1 MSTVFSRRSFLK
13 YTAVTAVAVAGTSLL
28 GGCSGSGAETA
39 IQTTYPSDNVVL
51 KVKSTLETLEY
62 DPTDGHAT
70 FTIHI
75 VNGRKNPIVVSPNRF
90 AVKAYDKNNNC
101 IANIFVGSTQGSLN
115 AVLASGDT
123 NPISRGKE
131 CTYTVIASGLP
142 VMKAEDTECPVASPA
157 YHLHPGYRVQRVHR
171 KLDHLPGYCGPCFGL
186 TLTPYFVDKR
196 RNVSCLTLF
205 PGVIF

>member
-115 AVLASGDT
+115 AVLAYGDT

-142 VMKAEDTECPVASPA
+142 VMKAEDTECPVASLRII
-157 YHLHPGYRVQRVHR
+157 Y
-171 KLDHLPGYCGPCFGL
+171 
-186 TLTPYFVDKR
+186 TPDTEYNEYTANWIISPDTR
-196 RNVSCLTLF
+196 SLLWADPYT
-205 PGVIF
+205 IFC

>member
-70 FTIHI
+70 FVIHI

-115 AVLASGDT
+115 AALAPGDT

-131 CTYTVIASGLP
+131 CICTVIASGLP
-142 VMKAEDTECPVASPA
+142 VMKAEDTECPIASLRIIYTPDTEYNEYTANWIISPDTAVPA
-157 YHLHPGYRVQRVHR
+157 LGCPLHHILLINGGTYHVLH
-171 KLDHLPGYCGPCFGL
+171 F
-186 TLTPYFVDKR
+186 
-196 RNVSCLTLF
+196 F
-205 PGVIF
+205 PA

>member
-75 VNGRKNPIVVSPNRF
+75 VNGRKSPIVVSPNRF

-115 AVLASGDT
+115 AALAPGDT
-123 NPISRGKE
+123 NPISR
-131 CTYTVIASGLP
+131 
-142 VMKAEDTECPVASPA
+142 DTECPIASLRIIYTPDTEYNEYTANWIISPDTAVPA
-157 YHLHPGYRVQRVHR
+157 LG
-171 KLDHLPGYCGPCFGL
+171 
-186 TLTPYFVDKR
+186 
-196 RNVSCLTLF
+196 
-205 PGVIF
+205 

>member
-75 VNGRKNPIVVSPNRF
+75 VNGRKNPIIVSPNRF

-101 IANIFVGSTQGSLN
+101 IANIFVGSTQGNVTARLD
-115 AVLASGDT
+115 SGEP

-131 CTYTVIASGLP
+131 CIYTIKASGLP
-142 VMKAEDTECPVASPA
+142 VMKAEDTKCPIASLRIIYTPDTEYNEYTANWIISPDTAVPA
-157 YHLHPGYRVQRVHR
+157 LG
-171 KLDHLPGYCGPCFGL
+171 
-186 TLTPYFVDKR
+186 
-196 RNVSCLTLF
+196 
-205 PGVIF
+205 

>member
-101 IANIFVGSTQGSLN
+101 IANIFVGSTQGNLN

-142 VMKAEDTECPVASPA
+142 VMKAEDTECPVASLRII
-157 YHLHPGYRVQRVHR
+157 Y
-171 KLDHLPGYCGPCFGL
+171 
-186 TLTPYFVDKR
+186 TPDTEYNEYTANWIISPDTR
-196 RNVSCLTLF
+196 SLLWADPYT
-205 PGVIF
+205 IFC

>member
-90 AVKAYDKNNNC
+90 AVKAT
-101 IANIFVGSTQGSLN
+101 IRTTTASQTSLWVLPRAASTPSWPLATPTPSA
-115 AVLASGDT
+115 AVRSAPTPL
-123 NPISRGKE
+123 
-131 CTYTVIASGLP
+131 
-142 VMKAEDTECPVASPA
+142 
-157 YHLHPGYRVQRVHR
+157 LHPA
-171 KLDHLPGYCGPCFGL
+171 
-186 TLTPYFVDKR
+186 
-196 RNVSCLTLF
+196 CL
-205 PGVIF
+205 

>member
-75 VNGRKNPIVVSPNRF
+75 VNGRKNPIVVSPSRF
-90 AVKAYDKNNNC
+90 AIKAYDKNNNC
-101 IANIFVGSTQGSLN
+101 IADVFVGSAQGSLN
-115 AVLASGDT
+115 AHLDSGEP
-123 NPISRGKE
+123 NPIKRGKE
-131 CTYTVIASGLP
+131 CIYTVIASGLP
-142 VMKAEDTECPVASPA
+142 TKTEDTESPVASLRIIYTPDTEYNEYTANWIISPDTAVPA
-157 YHLHPGYRVQRVHR
+157 LG
-171 KLDHLPGYCGPCFGL
+171 
-186 TLTPYFVDKR
+186 
-196 RNVSCLTLF
+196 
-205 PGVIF
+205 

>member
-62 DPTDGHAT
+62 DPTSGHVT

-101 IANIFVGSTQGSLN
+101 IADIFVGSTQGSLN

-131 CTYTVIASGLP
+131 CTYTVIAIASGLP
-142 VMKAEDTECPVASPA
+142 KVTVNTENPKDTECPIASLRIIYTPDTEYNEYTANWIISPDTAVPA
-157 YHLHPGYRVQRVHR
+157 LG
-171 KLDHLPGYCGPCFGL
+171 
-186 TLTPYFVDKR
+186 
-196 RNVSCLTLF
+196 
-205 PGVIF
+205 

>member
-142 VMKAEDTECPVASPA
+142 VMKAEDTECPVASLRII
-157 YHLHPGYRVQRVHR
+157 Y
-171 KLDHLPGYCGPCFGL
+171 
-186 TLTPYFVDKR
+186 TPDTEYNEYTANWIISPDTRFLLWVDPY
-196 RNVSCLTLF
+196 T
-205 PGVIF
+205 IFC

>member
-142 VMKAEDTECPVASPA
+142 VMKAEDTECPVASLRII
-157 YHLHPGYRVQRVHR
+157 Y
-171 KLDHLPGYCGPCFGL
+171 
-186 TLTPYFVDKR
+186 TPDTEYNEYTANWIISPELRFLLWVDPY
-196 RNVSCLTLF
+196 T
-205 PGVIF
+205 IFC

>member
-62 DPTDGHAT
+62 NPTDGHAT

-101 IANIFVGSTQGSLN
+101 IADIFVGSTQGSLN
-115 AVLASGDT
+115 AALAPGDT

-131 CTYTVIASGLP
+131 CTYTVTASGLP
-142 VMKAEDTECPVASPA
+142 VMKAEDTECPVASLRIIYTPDTEYNEYTANWIISPDTAVPA
-157 YHLHPGYRVQRVHR
+157 LG
-171 KLDHLPGYCGPCFGL
+171 
-186 TLTPYFVDKR
+186 
-196 RNVSCLTLF
+196 
-205 PGVIF
+205 

>member
-62 DPTDGHAT
+62 DPTDGYAT

-115 AVLASGDT
+115 AVLAPGDT
-123 NPISRGKE
+123 NPIRYCIRPACDEGRG
-131 CTYTVIASGLP
+131 YRMP
-142 VMKAEDTECPVASPA
+142 RRFPA

>member
-39 IQTTYPSDNVVL
+39 IQTTYP
-51 KVKSTLETLEY
+51 
-62 DPTDGHAT
+62 

-142 VMKAEDTECPVASPA
+142 VMKAEDTECPVASLRIIYTPDTEYNEYTANWIISPDTAVPA
-157 YHLHPGYRVQRVHR
+157 LG
-171 KLDHLPGYCGPCFGL
+171 
-186 TLTPYFVDKR
+186 
-196 RNVSCLTLF
+196 
-205 PGVIF
+205 

>member
-62 DPTDGHAT
+62 DPTDGNAT
-70 FTIHI
+70 FVIHI

-101 IANIFVGSTQGSLN
+101 IANIFVGSTQGNVTARLD
-115 AVLASGDT
+115 SGEP
-123 NPISRGKE
+123 NPISRGEE
-131 CTYTVIASGLP
+131 CIYTIKASGLP
-142 VMKAEDTECPVASPA
+142 VETENTENPEDTECPIASLRIIYTPDTEYNEYTANWIISPDTAVPA
-157 YHLHPGYRVQRVHR
+157 LG
-171 KLDHLPGYCGPCFGL
+171 
-186 TLTPYFVDKR
+186 
-196 RNVSCLTLF
+196 
-205 PGVIF
+205 

>member
-13 YTAVTAVAVAGTSLL
+13 YTAVAAVAVAGTSLL

-75 VNGRKNPIVVSPNRF
+75 VNGRKNPIIVSPNRF

-101 IANIFVGSTQGSLN
+101 IADIFVGSTQGNVTARLD
-115 AVLASGDT
+115 SGDT

-131 CTYTVIASGLP
+131 CIYTVKASGLP
-142 VMKAEDTECPVASPA
+142 VMKDEDTECPIASLRIIYTPDTEYNEYTANWIISPDTAVPA
-157 YHLHPGYRVQRVHR
+157 LG
-171 KLDHLPGYCGPCFGL
+171 
-186 TLTPYFVDKR
+186 
-196 RNVSCLTLF
+196 
-205 PGVIF
+205 

>member
-1 MSTVFSRRSFLK
+1 MSTVFSRRAFLK

-51 KVKSTLETLEY
+51 KVKSTLESLEY
-62 DPTDGHAT
+62 DPTDGYAT

-142 VMKAEDTECPVASPA
+142 VMKAEDTECPIASLRIIYTPDTEYNEYTA
-157 YHLHPGYRVQRVHR
+157 NWIISP
-171 KLDHLPGYCGPCFGL
+171 D
-186 TLTPYFVDKR
+186 TLRSLLWADPY
-196 RNVSCLTLF
+196 T
-205 PGVIF
+205 IFC

>member
-13 YTAVTAVAVAGTSLL
+13 YTAVAAVAVAGTSLL

-51 KVKSTLETLEY
+51 KVKSTLEALEY
-62 DPTDGHAT
+62 NPKSGKAT

-115 AVLASGDT
+115 AALVPGYT

-131 CTYTVIASGLP
+131 CICTVIASVLP
-142 VMKAEDTECPVASPA
+142 VMKAEDTECPIASLRIIYTPDTEYNEYTANWIISPDTAVPA
-157 YHLHPGYRVQRVHR
+157 LG
-171 KLDHLPGYCGPCFGL
+171 
-186 TLTPYFVDKR
+186 
-196 RNVSCLTLF
+196 
-205 PGVIF
+205 